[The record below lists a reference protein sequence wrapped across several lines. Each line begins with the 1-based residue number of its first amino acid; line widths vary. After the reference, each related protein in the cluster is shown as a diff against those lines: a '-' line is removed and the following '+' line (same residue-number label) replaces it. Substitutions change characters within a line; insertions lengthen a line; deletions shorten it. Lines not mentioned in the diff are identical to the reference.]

1 MNNSLYTGFYPACNE
16 QGKEKQPDLQGGRVR
31 RGKPF
36 DTVKDRANILG
47 VLAEDVVMVDF
58 DTPEDAAAFERILS
72 SQGVKVPTMLT
83 TRGKHFYF
91 KATPEVVDR
100 AYTHVPVACGLI
112 ADFKLGSK
120 RGLDLVKFQGV
131 ERTWLNEDA
140 ELRPVPRL
148 LTKIGTPM
156 GATSLALLTEGSR
169 NDTLFKFVGKLKR
182 AGFNEDEAHRL
193 ISAINKYVL
202 PQPLPEREVATICR
216 NEAYDNAYDRS
227 GGRGSMEGEGKTSHT
242 VIGDAIIEKYHLAN
256 IGGAIY
262 GKIDGIYKSID
273 KTQFNRLVVEF
284 EHEANS
290 NKRKEVLEYCTF
302 MVPYYEPDVV
312 MKNPELIPFTNGVVN
327 ITKQTVAPFEDYDMP
342 FTNRI
347 DFDFPDMSQVNV
359 FDRVPDLDDFLDA
372 VTCGRSDRLQS
383 LYEMAGACLYRMNAL
398 RGIFILVGN
407 KANGKSTFLKFLNYC
422 LGRENVSNL
431 SLHDLSN
438 PFYVTAI
445 QGKLANLGDDIGD
458 SFVADSSV
466 LKSIATSDRIMGNIK
481 FKDPVMFTP
490 YCTLIFTAN
499 FIPRISDPTGAVQN
513 RLQFVKFEADFSQSP
528 DVHVLDR
535 LCKPEIASIFLAR
548 AAWFFTRALSLGR
561 YMPNKDTFDVSEEFS
576 RSSNPV
582 LLFLD
587 EFYSDDL
594 NKLVDSHVST
604 VYDEFIRF
612 CESEGCGKLSRTM
625 FSRRM
630 KAAVKGLDIKKAWH
644 IDRSVRVFA
653 GQNLTREQ

>member
-1 MNNSLYTGFYPACNE
+1 MNNLLYTGFYAGCNE
-16 QGKEKQPDLQGGRVR
+16 QGKEKQPDLAGGRIR
-31 RGKPF
+31 RGKDF
-36 DTVKDRANILG
+36 AEVKDRANILG
-47 VLAEDVVMVDF
+47 VLAPDVVMVDF
-58 DTPEDAAAFERILS
+58 DTTEDSAAFERIMA
-72 SQGVKVPTMLT
+72 SQGIKVPTMIT

-91 KATPEVVDR
+91 KSTPEVVDK

-112 ADFKLGSK
+112 ADFKLGDK

-148 LTKIGTPM
+148 LTKVGTNVD
-156 GATSLALLTEGSR
+156 AQSLALLTEGSR

-182 AGFNEDEAHRL
+182 AGFNEDEAHRI
-193 ISAINKYVL
+193 ISAINKCVL
-202 PQPLPEREVATICR
+202 PQPLPERELATICR
-216 NEAYDNAYDRS
+216 KDAYDGAYA
-227 GGRGSMEGEGKTSHT
+227 GGHADDGERVDHTDIGKEIMEKHS
-242 VIGDAIIEKYHLAN
+242 LAV
-256 IGGAIY
+256 IGGAVY
-262 GKIDGIYKSID
+262 GKIDNIYKPLSKLELDELILDID
-273 KTQFNRLVVEF
+273 DHATVNRRREVVT
-284 EHEANS
+284 
-290 NKRKEVLEYCTF
+290 YC
-302 MVPYYEPDVV
+302 MARAKKYEPEEV
-312 MKNPELIPFTNGVVN
+312 MKNPELIPFSNGVVN
-327 ITKQTVAPFEDYDMP
+327 ITKQTVAPFEDYNMP

-347 DFDFPDMSQVNV
+347 DFEFPDVADVNV
-359 FDRVPDLDDFLDA
+359 FDRVPDLDNFLDA
-372 VTCGRSDRLQS
+372 VTCGRGDRLQS
-383 LYEMAGACLYRMNAL
+383 LYEMAGSCLYRMNAI

-535 LCKPEIASIFLAR
+535 LCKPNTASIFLAR

-561 YMPNKDTFDVSEEFS
+561 YMPNKDTFSVAEEFS

-594 NKLVDSHVST
+594 NRLVDSHVST
-604 VYDEFIRF
+604 VYDEFVRF
-612 CESEGCGKLSRTM
+612 CESEGCGKLSRTL

-644 IDRSVRVFA
+644 IDRSVRIFA
-653 GQNLTREQ
+653 GQNLTRDQ

>member
-1 MNNSLYTGFYPACNE
+1 MNNLLYTGFYPACNE

-47 VLAEDVVMVDF
+47 VLAPDVVMVDF
-58 DTPEDAAAFERILS
+58 DTTEDSAAFERILA
-72 SQGVKVPTMLT
+72 SQGIKVPTMIT

-91 KATPEVVDR
+91 KSTPEVVDK
-100 AYTHVPVACGLI
+100 AHTHVPVACGLI
-112 ADFKLGSK
+112 ADFKLGDK

-131 ERTWLNEDA
+131 ERQWLNEDA

-148 LTKIGTPM
+148 LTKVGTNVN
-156 GATSLALLTEGSR
+156 AQSLALLTEGSR

-182 AGFNEDEAHRL
+182 AGFNEDEAHRI

-202 PQPLPEREVATICR
+202 PQPLPERELATICR
-216 NEAYDNAYDRS
+216 KDAYDGAYS
-227 GGRGSMEGEGKTSHT
+227 GGHAGGHADDGERTDHTDIGKEIMEKHS
-242 VIGDAIIEKYHLAN
+242 LAV
-256 IGGAIY
+256 IGGAVY
-262 GKIDGIYKSID
+262 GKIDNIYKPLSKLELDELILDID
-273 KTQFNRLVVEF
+273 DHATVNRRREVVT
-284 EHEANS
+284 
-290 NKRKEVLEYCTF
+290 YC
-302 MVPYYEPDVV
+302 MARAKKYEPEEV
-312 MKNPELIPFTNGVVN
+312 MKNPELIPFSNGVVN
-327 ITKQTVAPFEDYDMP
+327 ITKQSVAPFEDYDMP

-347 DFDFPDMSQVNV
+347 DFDFPDMSQVNI
-359 FDRVPDLDDFLDA
+359 FDRVPDLDNFLDA
-372 VTCGRSDRLQS
+372 VTCGRGDRLQS

-513 RLQFVKFEADFSQSP
+513 RLQFVKFEADFSQCP

-535 LCKPEIASIFLAR
+535 LCKPNIASIFLAR

-582 LLFLD
+582 LQFLD
-587 EFYSDDL
+587 DE
-594 NKLVDSHVST
+594 
-604 VYDEFIRF
+604 YDELERLIGEEVTAVFDKFCQF
-612 CESEGCGKLSRTM
+612 CESEGCSKMSRTM
-625 FSRRM
+625 FVRRM
-630 KAAVKGLDIKKAWH
+630 KAAVHGLFVDRKKKHGRWNKTFEATGPLSR
-644 IDRSVRVFA
+644 D
-653 GQNLTREQ
+653 

>member
-1 MNNSLYTGFYPACNE
+1 MINSLYTGFYPACNE

-36 DTVKDRANILG
+36 DTVKNRANILG

-131 ERTWLNEDA
+131 ERTWENEDA
-140 ELRPVPRL
+140 ELRPVPKL

-156 GATSLALLTEGSR
+156 GAASLALLTEGSR

-182 AGFNEDEAHRL
+182 AGFNEDEAQNL
-193 ISAINKYVL
+193 IRAINKYVL
-202 PQPLPEREVATICR
+202 PEPLPDREVATICR
-216 NEAYDNAYDRS
+216 NEAYDNAYN
-227 GGRGSMEGEGKTSHT
+227 GRGHGSDGTDKLSHAD
-242 VIGDAIIEKYHLAN
+242 IGDMLMEKYNLAV
-256 IGGAIY
+256 IGGAVY
-262 GKIDGIYKSID
+262 GKIDEVYKPLSKLELDELILD
-273 KTQFNRLVVEF
+273 MDRDATVNRRREVVT
-284 EHEANS
+284 
-290 NKRKEVLEYCTF
+290 YCMARTKK
-302 MVPYYEPDVV
+302 YEPEQV
-312 MKNPELIPFTNGVVN
+312 MKKPELIPFTNGVVD
-327 ITKQTVAPFEDYDMP
+327 ITKQTVAPFENYDMP

-528 DVHVLDR
+528 DINVLNR
-535 LCKPEIASIFLAR
+535 LCKPNIASIFLAR
-548 AAWFFTRALSLGR
+548 AAWFFTRALSLGH

-604 VYDEFIRF
+604 VYDDFVRF
-612 CESEGCGKLSRTM
+612 CESEGCGKLSRTL

-644 IDRSVRVFA
+644 IDRSVRVFT
-653 GQNLTREQ
+653 GQNLTRDQ

>member
-1 MNNSLYTGFYPACNE
+1 MDNSLYTGFYAGCNE

-36 DTVKDRANILG
+36 DMVKDCANILG

-58 DTPEDAAAFERILS
+58 DTSADADAFERILS

-140 ELRPVPRL
+140 ELRPVPKL

-182 AGFNEDEAHRL
+182 AGFNEDEAQRL

-202 PQPLPEREVATICR
+202 PQPLPDREVTTICR
-216 NEAYDNAYDRS
+216 NEAYAGAYE
-227 GGRGSMEGEGKTSHT
+227 GGNSEGDDKISHVEIGKQLIAQHKLS
-242 VIGDAIIEKYHLAN
+242 V
-256 IGGAIY
+256 IGGALY
-262 GKIDGIYKSID
+262 GSIDGIYKRLGKDDFTNMVLDVDESLTI
-273 KTQFNRLVVEF
+273 NR
-284 EHEANS
+284 
-290 NKRKEVLEYCTF
+290 RKEVLEYCTARAKH
-302 MVPYYEPDVV
+302 YEPEEV
-312 MKNPELIPFTNGVVN
+312 MKRPELIPFANGVVN

-347 DFDFPDMSQVNV
+347 DFDFPDMSQVNI

-383 LYEMAGACLYRMNAL
+383 LYEMAGACLYRMNAI

-438 PFYVTAI
+438 PFYLTSI
-445 QGKLANLGDDIGD
+445 EGKLANLGDDIGD

-528 DVHVLDR
+528 DINVINR
-535 LCKPEIASIFLAR
+535 LCKPNIASIFLAR
-548 AAWFFTRALSLGR
+548 AAWFFTRALSLGC

-612 CESEGCGKLSRTM
+612 CECEGCGKLSRTL

-644 IDRSVRVFA
+644 IDRSVRVFT
-653 GQNLTREQ
+653 GQNLTRDQ

>member
-36 DTVKDRANILG
+36 DIVKDRANILG

-58 DTPEDAAAFERILS
+58 DTEAEAKAFKCLLLS
-72 SQGVKVPTMLT
+72 QNVRVPTMYT
-83 TRGKHFYF
+83 TRGAHFYF

-131 ERTWLNEDA
+131 ERTWENEDA
-140 ELRPVPRL
+140 ELRPVPKL
-148 LTKIGTPM
+148 LTKIGTNVD
-156 GATSLALLTEGSR
+156 ATSLAHLTEGSR

-182 AGFNEDEAHRL
+182 AGFNEDETHRL
-193 ISAINKYVL
+193 IAAVNKYVL
-202 PQPLPEREVATICR
+202 PRPLSDREIDTICR
-216 NEAYDNAYDRS
+216 KDAYEGAYEPKAKCEES
-227 GGRGSMEGEGKTSHT
+227 KLTHAQLGE
-242 VIGDAIIEKYHLAN
+242 IIMN
-256 IGGAIY
+256 NNRISIIGGAMY
-262 GKIDGIYKSID
+262 GVVDGMYRMLVDHLFDRIVIDVDEASTINRRREVYK
-273 KTQFNRLVVEF
+273 
-284 EHEANS
+284 
-290 NKRKEVLEYCTF
+290 YCLAKAKH
-302 MVPYYEPDVV
+302 YEPEEA
-312 MKNPELIPFTNGVVN
+312 MKCPELMLFANGVVD
-327 ITKQTVAPFEDYDMP
+327 ITKQTVAPLEDYDMP

-372 VTCGRSDRLQS
+372 VTCGRGDRLQT
-383 LYEMAGACLYRMNAL
+383 LYEMAGSCLYRMNAI

-407 KANGKSTFLKFLNYC
+407 KANGKSTFLNFLNYC

-431 SLHDLSN
+431 SLHDLN
-438 PFYVTAI
+438 VPFYVTAI

-499 FIPRISDPTGAVQN
+499 FIPRISDPTGAVQS

-528 DVHVLDR
+528 DINVLNR

-576 RSSNPV
+576 RSSNPI
-582 LLFLD
+582 LQFLD
-587 EFYSDDL
+587 DEYEDINALIGED
-594 NKLVDSHVST
+594 VST
-604 VYDEFIRF
+604 VYDKFVRF
-612 CESEGCGKLSRTM
+612 CECEGCAKMSRTM
-625 FSRRM
+625 FVRRM
-630 KAAVKGLDIKKAWH
+630 KAAVQGLFV
-644 IDRSVRVFA
+644 DRVQRLGGKFKVFTSIRK
-653 GQNLTREQ
+653 NHDLIRD

>member
-1 MNNSLYTGFYPACNE
+1 MNNLLYTGFYAGCNE
-16 QGKEKQPDLQGGRVR
+16 QGKEKQPDLQGGRIR
-31 RGKPF
+31 KGKPY
-36 DTVKDRANILG
+36 DEVKNCANILG

-58 DTPEDAAAFERILS
+58 DTTADADAFERILS

-131 ERTWLNEDA
+131 ERTWENEDA
-140 ELRPVPRL
+140 ELRPVPKL
-148 LTKIGTPM
+148 LTKVGTPM

-169 NDTLFKFVGKLKR
+169 NATLFAYVGKLKR
-182 AGFNEDEAHRL
+182 AGFNEDESQRL

-202 PQPLPEREVATICR
+202 PQPLPEREVATVCR
-216 NEAYDNAYDRS
+216 NEAYAGAYDR
-227 GGRGSMEGEGKTSHT
+227 GRTEGTDKLSHT
-242 VIGDAIIEKYHLAN
+242 DIGDMLIEKYHLAN

-273 KTQFNRLVVEF
+273 KTLFNRLVIEI
-284 EHEANS
+284 EREANS
-290 NKRKEVLEYCTF
+290 NKRREVLEYCTS
-302 MVPYYEPDVV
+302 MVPCYEPEAV
-312 MKNPELIPFTNGVVN
+312 MKKPELIPFSNGVVD
-327 ITKQTVAPFEDYDMP
+327 ITKQTVAPFEDFDMP

-347 DFDFPDMSQVNV
+347 DFEFPDTEHTNI
-359 FDRVPDLDDFLDA
+359 FARVPDLDDFLDA
-372 VTCGRSDRLQS
+372 ITCGRVDRLQS
-383 LYEMAGACLYRMNAL
+383 LYEMAGSCLYRMNAI

-407 KANGKSTFLKFLNYC
+407 RANGKSTFLKFLNYC

-548 AAWFFTRALSLGR
+548 AAFNYTRALSMGQ

-594 NKLVDSHVST
+594 NKLVGNHVST
-604 VYDEFIRF
+604 VYDDFVRF
-612 CESEGCGKLSRTM
+612 CESEGCGKLSRTL

-644 IDRSVRVFA
+644 IDRSVRVFT
-653 GQNLTREQ
+653 GERLSRDQ

>member
-1 MNNSLYTGFYPACNE
+1 MNNLLYTGFYAGCNE
-16 QGKEKQPDLQGGRVR
+16 QGKEKQPDLQGGRIR
-31 RGKPF
+31 KGKPY
-36 DTVKDRANILG
+36 DEVKNCANILG

-58 DTPEDAAAFERILS
+58 DTTADADAFERILA
-72 SQGVKVPTMLT
+72 SQNIKVPTMLT

-91 KATPEVVDR
+91 KATPEVVDK

-131 ERTWLNEDA
+131 ERTWENEDA
-140 ELRPVPRL
+140 ELRPVPKL
-148 LTKIGTPM
+148 LTKVGTPM
-156 GATSLALLTEGSR
+156 GAQSLALLTEGSR
-169 NDTLFKFVGKLKR
+169 NDTLFKFVGTLKR
-182 AGFNEDEAHRL
+182 AGFNEDECQRL

-202 PQPLPEREVATICR
+202 PQPLPDREVATICR
-216 NEAYDNAYDRS
+216 NEAYDNAYN
-227 GGRGSMEGEGKTSHT
+227 GRGSAEGEGRLSHAD
-242 VIGDAIIEKYHLAN
+242 IGDMLIEKYHFAN

-262 GKIDGIYKSID
+262 GKIGGIYKSVD
-273 KTQFNRLVVEF
+273 KTMFNSIVIDIDREIS
-284 EHEANS
+284 S
-290 NKRKEVLEYCTF
+290 NKRKEVYEYCAC
-302 MVPYYEPDVV
+302 MVPYYEPEAV
-312 MKNPELIPFTNGVVN
+312 MKKPELIPFSNGVVD

-347 DFDFPDMSQVNV
+347 DFEFPDVTSVNI
-359 FDRVPDLDDFLDA
+359 FDRVPDLDNFLDA
-372 VTCGRSDRLQS
+372 VTCGRGDRLQS

-438 PFYVTAI
+438 PFYLTSI

-481 FKDPVMFTP
+481 YRDPVMFTP

-528 DVHVLDR
+528 DINVINR
-535 LCKPEIASIFLAR
+535 LCKPNIASIFLAR

-576 RSSNPV
+576 RSSNPI
-582 LLFLD
+582 LQFLD
-587 EFYSDDL
+587 DKYEDL
-594 NKLVDSHVST
+594 SRLNDVEVQI
-604 VYDEFIRF
+604 VYDDFVRF
-612 CESEGCGKLSRTM
+612 CESERCSVMSRTM

-630 KAAVKGLDIKKAWH
+630 KAAVRGLEIKQAK
-644 IDRSVRVFA
+644 RFGEVVRVFT
-653 GQNLTREQ
+653 GEQLKRDY

>member
-36 DTVKDRANILG
+36 DEVKNRANILG

-58 DTPEDAAAFERILS
+58 DTTEDSAAFERIMA
-72 SQGVKVPTMLT
+72 SQGVKVPTMIT

-131 ERTWLNEDA
+131 ERTWENEDA

-148 LTKIGTPM
+148 LTKIGTNVD
-156 GATSLALLTEGSR
+156 AQSLAHLTEGSR

-182 AGFNEDEAHRL
+182 AGFNEDEAQNL
-193 ISAINKYVL
+193 IRAINKYVL
-202 PQPLPEREVATICR
+202 PEPLPDREAATICR
-216 NEAYDNAYDRS
+216 NEAYAGAYE
-227 GGRGSMEGEGKTSHT
+227 GGSHAEGDAKMSHT

-256 IGGAIY
+256 IGGSIY

-290 NKRKEVLEYCTF
+290 NKRKEVMEYCTF
-302 MVPYYEPDVV
+302 MVPYYEPEAV
-312 MKNPELIPFTNGVVN
+312 MKNPELIPFTNGVVD

-347 DFDFPDMSQVNV
+347 DFEFPDMSQTNI
-359 FDRVPDLDDFLDA
+359 FDRVPELDDFLDA
-372 VTCGRSDRLQS
+372 VTCGRGERLQS
-383 LYEMAGACLYRMNAL
+383 LYEMAGSCLYRKNAL
-398 RGIFILVGN
+398 RGIFILVGD

-422 LGRENVSNL
+422 LGRDNVSNL

-438 PFYVTAI
+438 PFYLTSI

-499 FIPRISDPTGAVQN
+499 FIPRISDPTGAVQT
-513 RLQFVKFEADFSQSP
+513 RLQFVKFEANFSQSP
-528 DVHVLDR
+528 DVHVLNR
-535 LCKPEIASIFLAR
+535 LCKPNIASIFLAR
-548 AAWFFTRALSLGR
+548 AAWFFTRALSMGR

-604 VYDEFIRF
+604 VYDEFVRF

-644 IDRSVRVFA
+644 IDRSVRVFT
-653 GQNLTREQ
+653 GQNLTRDQ

>member
-1 MNNSLYTGFYPACNE
+1 MINSLYTGFYPACNE
-16 QGKEKQPDLQGGRVR
+16 QGKEKQPDLAGGRIR
-31 RGKPF
+31 RGKDF
-36 DTVKDRANILG
+36 AEVKDRANILG
-47 VLAEDVVMVDF
+47 VLAPDVVMVDF
-58 DTPEDAAAFERILS
+58 DTTEDSAAFERILS
-72 SQGVKVPTMLT
+72 SQGVKVPTMIT

-91 KATPEVVDR
+91 KATPEVVDK
-100 AYTHVPVACGLI
+100 AHTHVPVACGLI
-112 ADFKLGSK
+112 ADFKLGDK

-131 ERTWLNEDA
+131 ERQWLNEDA
-140 ELRPVPRL
+140 ELRPVPKL

-156 GATSLALLTEGSR
+156 GAQSLALLTEGSR

-182 AGFNEDEAHRL
+182 AGFNEDEAHRI

-202 PQPLPEREVATICR
+202 PQPLPERELATICR
-216 NEAYDNAYDRS
+216 KDAYDGAYA
-227 GGRGSMEGEGKTSHT
+227 GGHADDGERTDHTDIGKEIMEKHS
-242 VIGDAIIEKYHLAN
+242 LAV
-256 IGGAIY
+256 IGGAVY
-262 GKIDGIYKSID
+262 GKIDNIYKPLSKLELDELILDID
-273 KTQFNRLVVEF
+273 DHATVNRRREVVT
-284 EHEANS
+284 
-290 NKRKEVLEYCTF
+290 YC
-302 MVPYYEPDVV
+302 MARAKKYEPEAV
-312 MKNPELIPFTNGVVN
+312 MKKPELIPFSNGVVD

-347 DFDFPDMSQVNV
+347 DFEFPDAADVNI
-359 FDRVPDLDDFLDA
+359 FDRVPDLDNFLDA
-372 VTCGRSDRLQS
+372 VTCGRGDRLQS

-513 RLQFVKFEADFSQSP
+513 RLQFVKFEADFSQCP
-528 DVHVLDR
+528 DVHVLNR
-535 LCKPEIASIFLAR
+535 LCKPNIASIFLAR

-561 YMPNKDTFDVSEEFS
+561 YMPNKDTSDVSEEFS

-594 NKLVDSHVST
+594 NKLVDNHVST
-604 VYDEFIRF
+604 VYDDFVRF
-612 CESEGCGKLSRTM
+612 CESEGCGKLSRTL

-644 IDRSVRVFA
+644 IDRSVRVFT
-653 GQNLTREQ
+653 GQNLTRDQ

>member
-1 MNNSLYTGFYPACNE
+1 MNNLLYTGFYAGCNE
-16 QGKEKQPDLQGGRVR
+16 QGKEKQPDLQGGRIR

-58 DTPEDAAAFERILS
+58 DTTEDSAAFERILA
-72 SQGVKVPTMLT
+72 SQGVKVPTMIT

-91 KATPEVVDR
+91 KAAPEVVDK
-100 AYTHVPVACGLI
+100 AHTHVPVACGLI
-112 ADFKLGSK
+112 ADFKLGDK

-131 ERTWLNEDA
+131 ERQWLNEDA

-148 LTKIGTPM
+148 LTKVGTPM
-156 GATSLALLTEGSR
+156 GAQSLALLTEGSR

-182 AGFNEDEAHRL
+182 AGFNEDEAHRI

-202 PQPLPEREVATICR
+202 PQPLPERELATICR
-216 NEAYDNAYDRS
+216 KDAYDGAYA
-227 GGRGSMEGEGKTSHT
+227 GGHADDGERVDHTDIGKEIMEKHS
-242 VIGDAIIEKYHLAN
+242 LAV
-256 IGGAIY
+256 IGGAVY
-262 GKIDGIYKSID
+262 GKIDNIYKPLSKLELDELILDID
-273 KTQFNRLVVEF
+273 DHATVNRRREVVT
-284 EHEANS
+284 
-290 NKRKEVLEYCTF
+290 YC
-302 MVPYYEPDVV
+302 MARAKKYEPEAV
-312 MKNPELIPFTNGVVN
+312 MKNPELIPFSNGVVD

-347 DFDFPDMSQVNV
+347 DFEFPDVADTNV
-359 FDRVPDLDDFLDA
+359 FDRVPDLDNFLDA
-372 VTCGRSDRLQS
+372 VTCGRGDRLQS

-513 RLQFVKFEADFSQSP
+513 RLQFVKFEADFSQCP
-528 DVHVLDR
+528 DVHVLNR
-535 LCKPEIASIFLAR
+535 LCKPNIASIFLAR

-582 LLFLD
+582 LQFLD
-587 EFYSDDL
+587 DEYEDL
-594 NKLVDSHVST
+594 SELIDVEVST
-604 VYDEFIRF
+604 VYDRF
-612 CESEGCGKLSRTM
+612 TQFCASERCSVMSRTL
-625 FSRRM
+625 FARRM
-630 KAAVKGLDIKKAWH
+630 KAAVHGLEIAQKQSFGERKRFFVANGKLSRD
-644 IDRSVRVFA
+644 
-653 GQNLTREQ
+653 

>member
-1 MNNSLYTGFYPACNE
+1 MNNLLYTGFYAGCNE
-16 QGKEKQPDLQGGRVR
+16 QGKEKQPDLQGGRIR
-31 RGKPF
+31 KGKPY
-36 DTVKDRANILG
+36 DEVKNCANILG

-58 DTPEDAAAFERILS
+58 DTEAEAKAFKCLLLS
-72 SQGVKVPTMLT
+72 QNVRVPTMYT
-83 TRGKHFYF
+83 TRGAHFYF

-131 ERTWLNEDA
+131 ERTWENEDA
-140 ELRPVPRL
+140 ELRPVPKL
-148 LTKIGTPM
+148 LTKIGTNM
-156 GATSLALLTEGSR
+156 DAASLAHLTEGSR

-182 AGFNEDEAHRL
+182 AGFSEDECQRL

-202 PQPLPEREVATICR
+202 PQPLPDREVATVCR
-216 NEAYDNAYDRS
+216 NEAYAGAYDR
-227 GGRGSMEGEGKTSHT
+227 GHAEGADKLSHT
-242 VIGDAIIEKYHLAN
+242 DIGDMLIEKYHLAN

-273 KTQFNRLVVEF
+273 KTRFNRLVIEI

-290 NKRKEVLEYCTF
+290 NKRREVLEYCTS
-302 MVPYYEPDVV
+302 MVPCYEPEAV
-312 MKNPELIPFTNGVVN
+312 MKRPELIPFANGVVD

-347 DFDFPDMSQVNV
+347 DFDFPDVSQTNI
-359 FDRVPDLDDFLDA
+359 FARVPDLDDFLDA
-372 VTCGRSDRLQS
+372 ITCGRVDRLQS
-383 LYEMAGACLYRMNAL
+383 LYEMAGSCLYRKNAL

-528 DVHVLDR
+528 DINVINR
-535 LCKPEIASIFLAR
+535 LCKPNIASIFLAR
-548 AAWFFTRALSLGR
+548 AAFNYTRALSMGQ
-561 YMPNKDTFDVSEEFS
+561 YMPNKDTFSVAEEFS
-576 RSSNPV
+576 RSSNPI
-582 LLFLD
+582 LQFLD
-587 EFYSDDL
+587 DNYEDL
-594 NKLVDSHVST
+594 SRLNDVEVST
-604 VYDEFIRF
+604 VFDKFCQF
-612 CESEGCGKLSRTM
+612 CESEKCSVMSRTM

-630 KAAVKGLDIKKAWH
+630 KAAVRGLEIKQVK
-644 IDRSVRVFA
+644 RFGEVVRVFT
-653 GQNLTREQ
+653 GEQLKRDY

>member
-1 MNNSLYTGFYPACNE
+1 MISSLYTGFYAGCNE
-16 QGKEKQPDLQGGRVR
+16 QGKEKQPDLSGGRIR
-31 RGKPF
+31 RGKDF
-36 DTVKDRANILG
+36 AEVKDRANILG
-47 VLAEDVVMVDF
+47 VLAPDVVMVDF
-58 DTPEDAAAFERILS
+58 DTTEDSAAFERIMA
-72 SQGVKVPTMLT
+72 SQGVKVPTMIT

-120 RGLDLVKFQGV
+120 HGLDLVKFQGV
-131 ERTWLNEDA
+131 ERQWLNEDA
-140 ELRPVPRL
+140 ELRPVPKL

-156 GATSLALLTEGSR
+156 GAQSLALLTEGSR

-182 AGFNEDEAHRL
+182 AGFNEDEAQRL

-202 PQPLPEREVATICR
+202 PQPLPDREVATVCR
-216 NEAYDNAYDRS
+216 NEAYDNAYN
-227 GGRGSMEGEGKTSHT
+227 GRGSAEGEGKMSHT
-242 VIGDAIIEKYHLAN
+242 DIGDMLIEKYHLAN

-262 GKIDGIYKSID
+262 GKLDGIYKSID
-273 KTQFNRLVVEF
+273 KTQFNRLVIEI
-284 EHEANS
+284 EREANS
-290 NKRKEVLEYCTF
+290 NKRREVLEYCTS
-302 MVPYYEPDVV
+302 MVPYYNPDVV
-312 MKNPELIPFTNGVVN
+312 MKNPELIPFSNGVVD

-347 DFDFPDMSQVNV
+347 DFDFPDMSQVNI
-359 FDRVPDLDDFLDA
+359 FDRVPDLDNFLDA
-372 VTCGRSDRLQS
+372 VTCGRGDRLQS

-513 RLQFVKFEADFSQSP
+513 RLQFVKFEADFSQCP
-528 DVHVLDR
+528 DVHVLNR
-535 LCKPEIASIFLAR
+535 LCKPNIASIFLAR

-582 LLFLD
+582 LQFLD
-587 EFYSDDL
+587 DE
-594 NKLVDSHVST
+594 
-604 VYDEFIRF
+604 YDELERLIGEEVTAVFDKFCQF
-612 CESEGCGKLSRTM
+612 CESEGCSKMSRTM
-625 FSRRM
+625 FVRRM
-630 KAAVKGLDIKKAWH
+630 KAAVHGLFVDRKKKHGRWNKTFEATGPLSR
-644 IDRSVRVFA
+644 D
-653 GQNLTREQ
+653 